1 MSLAAGSGKAG
12 VVVIIYPIRR
22 KMQRAFNPPINAHR
36 LETRSLSIIVIMNT
50 MSLAAGS
57 GKAGV
62 VVMMFMMTMI
72 LNDRVS
78 SLWALHSTPP

>member
-1 MSLAAGSGKAG
+1 
-12 VVVIIYPIRR
+12 
-22 KMQRAFNPPINAHR
+22 
-36 LETRSLSIIVIMNT
+36 

-78 SLWALHSTPP
+78 SLWAFMEGLNALCIFLRIGYICRDI